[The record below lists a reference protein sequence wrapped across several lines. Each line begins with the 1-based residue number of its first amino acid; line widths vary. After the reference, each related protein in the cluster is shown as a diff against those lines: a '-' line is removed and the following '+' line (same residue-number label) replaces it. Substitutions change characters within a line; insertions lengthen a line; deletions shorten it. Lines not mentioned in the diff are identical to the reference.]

1 LGYEWALAGFEV
13 VTIVSLAI
21 LLWLG
26 TEAHGREFVKASS
39 A

>member
-1 LGYEWALAGFEV
+1 V

-21 LLWLG
+21 LLSLG
-26 TEAHGREFVKASS
+26 TEAHGREFVRASS